1 MTSEERLDR
10 IEHLT
15 AGWIEQSKKEHQENR
30 DLWRQTQAQMAETD
44 ARIRALA
51 DEHRREMSEH
61 KSEWREEMRV
71 WRRETALRD
80 RVTDERIAQLVTAIG
95 AFIRKAS

>member
-15 AGWIEQSKKEHQENR
+15 AGWIEQSKKEHEENR
-30 DLWRQTQAQMAETD
+30 ALWRQTQEQIDETGRLIRELANRSNEQYERYQAESREQT
-44 ARIRALA
+44 
-51 DEHRREMSEH
+51 RRL
-61 KSEWREEMRV
+61 REEM
-71 WRRETALRD
+71 AARD